1 MDGAGE
7 LSPYPSADGI
17 SNNMV
22 PPILICGMPNCQPS
36 IKLPKIAVAGDVGA
50 NTDPLAKLPV

>member
-1 MDGAGE
+1 MEAAGE

-22 PPILICGMPNCQPS
+22 PPVLICVIPSCQPS
-36 IKLPKIAVAGDVGA
+36 IKLLKSVEADDSGA
-50 NTDPLAKLPV
+50 NTLPLANVPI